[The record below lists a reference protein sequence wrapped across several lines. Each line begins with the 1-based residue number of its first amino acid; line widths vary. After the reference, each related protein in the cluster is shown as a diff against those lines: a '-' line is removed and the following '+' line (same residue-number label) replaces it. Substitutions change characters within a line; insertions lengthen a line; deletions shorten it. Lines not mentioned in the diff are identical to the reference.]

1 MVTTPPLYV
10 QPTPVLLRR
19 TLAVVGLC
27 ECCSISHGH
36 MSQMLSHNACQRLQR
51 TSNTKSAGSHSSYA
65 CVTTAWRSI
74 PVASV
79 AGHGCATVCRSKARL
94 YADKQQRCL
103 TTPPHQKA
111 PISGLDSLSMN
122 TLPSQQN
129 IWCIHKISGRQPL
142 SLGQVITLVGNKI
155 LAPTTRPT
163 LMHNV
168 RHLPLFGAINQDRP
182 RTLRRPA
189 IASHMVAFQ
198 QTNMKGRMQ
207 LG

>member
-27 ECCSISHGH
+27 VCCSISHGH

-51 TSNTKSAGSHSSYA
+51 TSNTKCAGSHSSYA

-74 PVASV
+74 TAGSI
-79 AGHGCATVCRSKARL
+79 AGHCCTTVCRSKARQ
-94 YADKQQRCL
+94 YTERCL

-129 IWCIHKISGRQPL
+129 IWCMQEVRSRQPL
-142 SLGQVITLVGNKI
+142 SLGQVITLVRYKI

-163 LMHNV
+163 LAHNM
-168 RHLPLFGAINQDRP
+168 RDFPLLGTINHDRP
-182 RTLRRPA
+182 GPLRQLA
-189 IASHMVAFQ
+189 IACHMVAF
-198 QTNMKGRMQ
+198 K
-207 LG
+207 

>member
-1 MVTTPPLYV
+1 M
-10 QPTPVLLRR
+10 LLRR

-51 TSNTKSAGSHSSYA
+51 TSNTKCAVSHSSCD
-65 CVTTAWRSI
+65 CVTNAWRSI
-74 PVASV
+74 TVASI
-79 AGHGCATVCRSKARL
+79 AGHCCATVCRSKARL
-94 YADKQQRCL
+94 YAGKQQRCL

-122 TLPSQQN
+122 TLPSLQH
-129 IWCIHKISGRQPL
+129 IWCIYKISGRQPL
-142 SLGQVITLVGNKI
+142 SLGQVIALIGNKI

-163 LMHNV
+163 LTHNMGDFPF
-168 RHLPLFGAINQDRP
+168 LGAINQDRS

-189 IASHMVAFQ
+189 ITSHMVAFK
-198 QTNMKGRMQ
+198 QTNMESRMQ
-207 LG
+207 LL